1 MVEQDP
7 RIETRMCALNFGFY
21 CASAYS
27 VAVCH
32 WLTTVP
38 KNRKNM
44 SRTFLFLI
52 GSKVYTPN
60 DGDNWLIAKLN
71 VQVTDLGYS
80 QIVEHLSKVLM
91 NTAFTEMVHRNR
103 GEEF

>member
-1 MVEQDP
+1 M
-7 RIETRMCALNFGFY
+7 
-21 CASAYS
+21 
-27 VAVCH
+27 
-32 WLTTVP
+32 
-38 KNRKNM
+38 
-44 SRTFLFLI
+44 
-52 GSKVYTPN
+52 YTPN

-91 NTAFTEMVHRNR
+91 NTVFTEMVHRNR

>member
-1 MVEQDP
+1 
-7 RIETRMCALNFGFY
+7 MCALNFGFY

-27 VAVCH
+27 VVVCH
-32 WLTTVP
+32 KLTTVP

-52 GSKVYTPN
+52 GSEVYTPN

-71 VQVTDLGYS
+71 VQLTDLGYS

-91 NTAFTEMVHRNR
+91 NTVFTEMVHRNR